1 MTIAHLAGS
10 VTVLSQPG
18 CGACRF
24 VEKTLD
30 AEGLTYEIRD
40 VREDPA
46 AADLLVGIYERLR
59 PGQHPSTPVTIL
71 GEDDIVF
78 GPMVRDRLRE
88 LRREEAAA

>member
-1 MTIAHLAGS
+1 MTPTFTI
-10 VTVLSQPG
+10 LSQPG

-24 VEKTLD
+24 VEKTLS
-30 AEGLTYEIRD
+30 AEGFSYAVRD

-46 AADLLVGIYERLR
+46 AADLLIGIYARLK

-71 GEDDIVF
+71 GEGDIVF

-88 LRREEAAA
+88 LRRAEAA